1 VNAEYR
7 FPLFSPQRGWRS
19 LPLFLRHF
27 RGSVFLDA
35 AHAWSETFRAADV
48 KTSAGASI
56 GLDSAI
62 GFALPLTAE
71 ITLARGFD
79 EQGDTKV
86 YFRFGLAF

>member
-1 VNAEYR
+1 M
-7 FPLFSPQRGWRS
+7 
-19 LPLFLRHF
+19 
-27 RGSVFLDA
+27 
-35 AHAWSETFRAADV
+35 
-48 KTSAGASI
+48 KTAAGASL

-71 ITLARGFD
+71 VTVAHGFD